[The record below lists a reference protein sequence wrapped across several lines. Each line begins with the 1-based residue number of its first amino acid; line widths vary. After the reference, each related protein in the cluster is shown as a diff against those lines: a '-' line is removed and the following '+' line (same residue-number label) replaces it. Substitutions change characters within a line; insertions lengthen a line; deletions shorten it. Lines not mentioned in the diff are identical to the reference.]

1 MPRLVTPLTDSKIK
15 NAKIQSKDYSLS
27 DGDGLYLLIKKTG
40 SKIWRFNYYRPIVNT
55 RTLLLNVYSL
65 M

>member
-27 DGDGLYLLIKKTG
+27 DGDGLYLLIKKQVQKYG
-40 SKIWRFNYYRPIVNT
+40 VLIIIAR
-55 RTLLLNVYSL
+55 LLIPEH
-65 M
+65 